1 MTTTP
6 PNSSWSGLAAVA
18 VLSAGAI
25 AYVFVSSASL
35 PDVTATH
42 FNVRGEPNALASR
55 NSYRAFMAIL
65 IIGIPLLI
73 AGVPAVFARRW
84 PQLLNIPNRAH
95 WMAPDRVEE
104 TLSSLRT
111 RTALLAAATIGLQCF
126 VHRLVL
132 SANAAERSELD
143 QQTLL
148 VGLGVF
154 AAFIVG
160 WIVSL
165 YRRFRRT

>member
-1 MTTTP
+1 MTAAP
-6 PNSSWSGLAAVA
+6 PNSSWTGLAVVA
-18 VLSAGAI
+18 VLSAGAF

-35 PDVTATH
+35 PD
-42 FNVRGEPNALASR
+42 
-55 NSYRAFMAIL
+55 
-65 IIGIPLLI
+65 I
-73 AGVPAVFARRW
+73 AARRW
-84 PQLLNIPNRAH
+84 PQLLNIPNREH

-111 RTALLAAATIGLQCF
+111 RTALLATATIGLQCL

-132 SANAAERSELD
+132 SANAADRPELD

-148 VGLGVF
+148 VGLGLFAVF
-154 AAFIVG
+154 LIG